1 LPQQFSILSGSS
13 VAKQF
18 GIILGGG
25 IAPLAGTTLVGAT
38 GSFSSVIVYF
48 DIIAVV
54 AFIGLF
60 YAPESSKTNWLNRK
74 GKPSLR
80 DDLGMGLL
88 SFAQSQISS
97 SGGSAL
103 RVRAIRSANEL
114 RRAFSSA
121 ALYASDCRGLPGQP

>member
-1 LPQQFSILSGSS
+1 MASSIETSVHIALASTIFNLGGSS

-60 YAPESSKTNWLNRK
+60 YARKARKPIGSTEKESRPSGTILGWVCS
-74 GKPSLR
+74 PSLSR
-80 DDLGMGLL
+80 K
-88 SFAQSQISS
+88 SP
-97 SGGSAL
+97 
-103 RVRAIRSANEL
+103 
-114 RRAFSSA
+114 A
-121 ALYASDCRGLPGQP
+121 AVVQRCG